1 MTSILFI
8 WCKVNSDLG
17 YKQGMND
24 LLGLFVFVA
33 YCDLPQEDL
42 SSLTPKNSEI
52 LKKLINKFDLEADLY
67 WCFDKLMERG
77 IRDLFTPVVTKQM
90 LNRKKND
97 LFTWESE
104 KDHNDLV
111 NVDKSKELNVSPILR
126 RSHIIH
132 HQMLRTLE
140 PALYKYLEKVKI
152 EPQMYLQRW
161 LRCMLSREFSLHDCL
176 IIWDALLASSDDESG
191 LELLDYMCVAML
203 KFVESFSKV

>member
-1 MTSILFI
+1 M
-8 WCKVNSDLG
+8 NSELG

-33 YCDLPQEDL
+33 YCDLPQDL
-42 SSLTPKNSEI
+42 SSLSPKNSEI
-52 LKKLINKFDLEADLY
+52 FSKLINKSDLEADLY
-67 WCFDKLMERG
+67 WCFDKLMDRG

-104 KDHNDLV
+104 KDKNDLV

-140 PALYKYLEKVKI
+140 PDLYKYLEKVKI

-191 LELLDYMCVAML
+191 IELLDYMCVAML
-203 KFVESFSKV
+203 KFVESFSKI